1 MRFVFSLKGTAEAA
15 RSARGDN
22 MVLLVGGAFN
32 LPEEALAPVWTGMIL
47 RTDIRMT
54 THSNGSAP
62 QGEICGSAAS
72 SEVKPLAEPG
82 TERWVAL
89 RREIEE
95 GCNHWP
101 EQIATMIEED
111 YRQLMKDFGL
121 R

>member
-1 MRFVFSLKGTAEAA
+1 
-15 RSARGDN
+15 
-22 MVLLVGGAFN
+22 
-32 LPEEALAPVWTGMIL
+32 MIL

-54 THSNGSAP
+54 TNSTGSAP
-62 QGEICGSAAS
+62 EGEDCDSAAS
-72 SEVKPLAEPG
+72 SEVKPPAEPG
-82 TERWVAL
+82 ERWVTL

-101 EQIATMIEED
+101 EQIAAMIEED

>member
-1 MRFVFSLKGTAEAA
+1 
-15 RSARGDN
+15 
-22 MVLLVGGAFN
+22 MVLLVGGALN

-54 THSNGSAP
+54 TNSNGSAP
-62 QGEICGSAAS
+62 QGEICGSAVS

-101 EQIATMIEED
+101 EQIAATIEED